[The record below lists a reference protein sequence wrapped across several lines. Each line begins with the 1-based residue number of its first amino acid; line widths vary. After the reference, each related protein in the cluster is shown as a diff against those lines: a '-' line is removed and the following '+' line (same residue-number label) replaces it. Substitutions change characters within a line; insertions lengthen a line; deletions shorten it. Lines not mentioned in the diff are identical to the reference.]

1 MKKWIKIG
9 VIVLGIFLLLFIG
22 LNIFIKSY
30 LSGERL
36 KAMILPRAEA
46 LTGRKV
52 SLEDIRVSLFKGVV
66 AKGLSVKEMDGQ
78 KDFFK
83 MKEFVLSYRLLP
95 LLKKQLVISKIEI
108 LSPSVTIVKDRS
120 GKYNFSSITE
130 RGSQKPSKPAEPGEQ
145 GLPISISADRLFVQN
160 AQLKFVDEEKALP
173 DVSGVFEMEFVG
185 SVEKDGTPKMKSGQI
200 SVKEIKV
207 ILKGGEIKTTGK
219 IDMDDRTIRA
229 NLRTVIGK
237 NSIDLTATVKDYL
250 KAPEISANLH
260 AKDLD
265 LDKLMGLGGEEKA
278 PKGVASK
285 EPAQKKE
292 KPSKQTD
299 SDIDKKLKASGQ
311 VKVDVAKY
319 KGYTIKDLSV
329 NYKYIDGVL
338 KVEPLGLK
346 FSGGEVY
353 NTEGNLGGKLQ
364 LASARVQETLEGNAD
379 LKLGKGII
387 KDSQIFNAI
396 SSLTGIQALKD
407 PIVDQGS
414 FHFDI
419 KEEKVLI
426 DGFISSALFRLAPK
440 GSMGFDQKLDIPAE
454 LKISPELSKSLSRE
468 LTKMKFMTDDQ
479 GWVVLP
485 LKIKGT
491 TEKPN
496 VSLDTEKVI
505 KQIVPDL
512 TREIEK
518 RLFQKKKS
526 SKQAE

>member
-9 VIVLGIFLLLFIG
+9 IIVLGIFVLLFIG
-22 LNIFIKSY
+22 LNILIKSY

-36 KAMILPRAEA
+36 KAMILPRAES

-66 AKGLSVKEMDGQ
+66 ATGLSVKEMDGQ

-108 LSPSVTIVKDRS
+108 LSPSVTIVKDRQ

-160 AQLKFVDEEKALP
+160 GQLKFVDEEKVLP
-173 DVSGVFEMEFVG
+173 DVSGVFDMEFVG
-185 SVEKDGTPKMKSGQI
+185 SVGQDGTPRMKSGQI
-200 SVKEIKV
+200 SVKEIKAV
-207 ILKGGEIKTTGK
+207 LKGAEIITTGK
-219 IDMDDRTIRA
+219 IDMDEQTLRA
-229 NLRTVIGK
+229 NLKTALGK
-237 NSIDLTATVKDYL
+237 DSIDLTATVKDYL
-250 KAPEISANLH
+250 KAPEVTANLY
-260 AKDLD
+260 AKELD
-265 LDKLMGLGGEEKA
+265 IQKWMGIGGEEKST
-278 PKGVASK
+278 KKDVSK
-285 EPAQKKE
+285 EPEGPKGKSTRQAE
-292 KPSKQTD
+292 SGTD
-299 SDIDKKLKASGQ
+299 QKLKASGQ

-319 KGYTIKDLSV
+319 QGYTIKGLSMNYQYV
-329 NYKYIDGVL
+329 NGVVKID
-338 KVEPLGLK
+338 PLGLQ
-346 FSGGEVY
+346 FSGGDVY
-353 NTEGNLGGKLQ
+353 NTEGNLGGKFYFN
-364 LASARVQETLEGNAD
+364 SARIQETLKGDAN
-379 LKLGKGII
+379 LKLGKGVI
-387 KDSQIFNAI
+387 KGSQVFDAI

-426 DGFISSALFRLAPK
+426 DGFISSALFRLSPK
-440 GSMGFDQKLDIPAE
+440 GTMGLDQKLDIPTE
-454 LKISPELSKSLSRE
+454 LKLSPELSKSLSKE

-491 TEKPN
+491 NEKPN
-496 VSLDTEKVI
+496 VSLDMERVV

-518 RLFQKKKS
+518 RLFQKKK
-526 SKQAE
+526 

>member
-9 VIVLGIFLLLFIG
+9 IIVLGIFILLFIG

-36 KAMILPRAEA
+36 KAMILPRAES

-66 AKGLSVKEMDGQ
+66 AKGLSVKEIDGQ

-108 LSPSVTIVKDRS
+108 LSPSVTIVKDRN

-130 RGSQKPSKPAEPGEQ
+130 RASKKPPEPSQPGSQ
-145 GLPISISADRLFVQN
+145 GLPISIVTDRIFIKDLQF
-160 AQLKFVDEEKALP
+160 KFVDEGKTIP
-173 DVSGVFEMEFVG
+173 DVSAALDMTFTG
-185 SVEKDGTPKMKSGQI
+185 SVGQDGTPRMKSGQI
-200 SVKEIKV
+200 SVKEIKAV
-207 ILKGGEIKTTGK
+207 LKGAEIITTGK
-219 IDMDDRTIRA
+219 IEMDEQTIRA
-229 NLRTVIGK
+229 NLKTALGK
-237 NSIDLTATVKDYL
+237 DSIDLTATIKDYL
-250 KAPEISANLH
+250 KTPEVTANLY
-260 AKDLD
+260 AKELD
-265 LDKLMGLGGEEKA
+265 LQKWMGIGGEGKS
-278 PKGVASK
+278 PSKTVSK
-285 EPAQKKE
+285 EPDRPKE
-292 KPSKQTD
+292 KGPRKAESGADQ
-299 SDIDKKLKASGQ
+299 KLKASGQ

-319 KGYTIKDLSV
+319 QGYTIKGLSV
-329 NYKYIDGVL
+329 NYQYVNGLVKI
-338 KVEPLGLK
+338 EPLGLQ
-346 FSGGEVY
+346 FSGGDVY
-353 NTEGNLGGKLQ
+353 NTEGNLNGKLQ
-364 LASARVQETLEGNAD
+364 LASARVQETLKGNAD

-491 TEKPN
+491 TEKPDVN
-496 VSLDTEKVI
+496 IDTEKLV
-505 KQIVPDL
+505 KQIIPDV

-526 SKQAE
+526 SK

>member
-9 VIVLGIFLLLFIG
+9 IIVLGIFVLLFIG

-36 KAMILPRAEA
+36 KAMILPRAES

-66 AKGLSVKEMDGQ
+66 AKGLSVKEIDGQ

-95 LLKKQLVISKIEI
+95 LLKRELVISKIEI
-108 LSPSVTIVKDRS
+108 LSPSVTIVKDRR
-120 GKYNFSSITE
+120 GKYNFSSIVE
-130 RGSQKPSKPAEPGEQ
+130 KGSQKPSKPAEPGEQ

-173 DVSGVFEMEFVG
+173 DVSGVFDMEFVG

-207 ILKGGEIKTTGK
+207 VLKGAEIKTTGK
-219 IDMDDRTIRA
+219 IDMDAQTIRA
-229 NLRTVIGK
+229 NLKTLIGK
-237 NSIDLTATVKDYL
+237 DSIDLTATVKDYL
-250 KAPEISANLH
+250 KAPDISANLH
-260 AKDLD
+260 AKELD
-265 LDKLMGLGGEEKA
+265 LDKLMGLGGGEKA

-292 KPSKQTD
+292 KPSKQTEGD
-299 SDIDKKLKASGQ
+299 FDRKLKASGQ
-311 VKVDVAKY
+311 VKVDAAKY
-319 KGYTIKDLSV
+319 QGYTIKDLNV

-338 KVEPLGLK
+338 KVEPLGLQ
-346 FSGGEVY
+346 FSGGDVY
-353 NTEGNLGGKLQ
+353 KTEGNLGGKFQ
-364 LASARVQETLEGNAD
+364 LTSDSPQETLKGDAD
-379 LKLGKGII
+379 LKLGKGVI
-387 KDSQIFNAI
+387 KDSQIFNVI

-407 PIVDQGS
+407 PVVDQGS

-419 KEEKVLI
+419 KEEKVFL

-440 GSMGFDQKLDIPAE
+440 GYMGFNQKLDIPAE
-454 LKISPELSKSLSRE
+454 LKFSPELSKSLSKE
-468 LTKMKFMTDDQ
+468 LTKWKFMTDEK
-479 GWVVLP
+479 GWTVIP

-491 TEKPN
+491 TEKPDVN
-496 VSLDTEKVI
+496 IDTERLV

-512 TREIEK
+512 TRDIEK